1 MSISGKALQA
11 EIDGVFV
18 HGNFSWQIEED
29 GDELDGT
36 TAESGGYEDPEM
48 GVYKARVTL
57 KGYMDVADG
66 TYTPVRRGTI
76 VTNLKLFRDITDV
89 TPAFDIPTSLVLRSN
104 QGGEVRG
111 KVEWGSTIAT
121 KGAYTYNDP

>member
-11 EIDGVFV
+11 QIDGIFV

-36 TAESGGYEDPEM
+36 TAESGGFEDPEI
-48 GVYKARVTL
+48 GVYKGRITL
-57 KGYMDVADG
+57 KGYMSVIDG
-66 TYTPVRRGTI
+66 TYTPVRRGTVI
-76 VTNLKLFRDITDV
+76 SDLKLFRDITDAV
-89 TPAFDIPTSLVLRSN
+89 PAFDIPSAISLRSN

-111 KVEWGSTIAT
+111 KVEWGATIAT
-121 KGAYTYNDP
+121 KGQYTYNDP